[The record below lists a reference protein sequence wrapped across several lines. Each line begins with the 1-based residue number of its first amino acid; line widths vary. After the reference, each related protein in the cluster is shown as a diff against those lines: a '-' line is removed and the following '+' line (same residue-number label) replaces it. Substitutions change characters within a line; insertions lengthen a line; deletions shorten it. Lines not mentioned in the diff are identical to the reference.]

1 MLPSTHRP
9 AYVEVSLDNLKHNL
23 QSEINSVPK
32 GTAVFAVVKANA
44 YGHGLVRVARAEV
57 EYGASGLCVTTLD
70 EALEIRNAGVKAPI
84 LVLSITPVQHAI
96 LAANNDIS
104 LTIGSLDWLEQ
115 AARENVS
122 NLKIHIGIDSGMG
135 RIGFRNKQDL
145 IEACN
150 YIKDNPDKFIPEG
163 LFTHFSTAD
172 NPDKTYFLKQ
182 VERFKE
188 MKSDLPI
195 DFKYVHCANTATAL
209 WHQDLAVNMVRF
221 GIGLYGLN
229 PSGTDIPEVPFEL
242 KPALSL
248 HSELVFV
255 KEIEKGEKVGYG
267 ATYTSEK
274 PEWIGTVPIGYADG
288 WLRRMQGYDVLINGQ
303 RCQIVGRICMDQF
316 MVRLP
321 GKLPVG
327 TKVTLIG
334 KDGDEQITATDAAQ
348 YAGTINYEILCCLTD
363 RLPRIYKQE

>member
-23 QSEINSVPK
+23 QSEIKSVPE

-44 YGHGLVRVARAEV
+44 YGHGLVRVAKAEV

-70 EALEIRNAGVKAPI
+70 EALEIRNAGVKVPI
-84 LVLSITPVQHAI
+84 LVLSITPVEHAI
-96 LAANNDIS
+96 LAVNNDIS
-104 LTIGSLDWLEQ
+104 LTIGSLDWLKQ
-115 AARENVS
+115 AVNEDIS
-122 NLKIHIGIDSGMG
+122 KLKIHIGIDSGMG
-135 RIGFRNKQDL
+135 RIGFREKADL
-145 IEACN
+145 VEACN
-150 YIKDNPDKFIPEG
+150 FIKDNPDSFIPEG
-163 LFTHFSTAD
+163 LFTHFATAD
-172 NPDKTYFLKQ
+172 NPDETYFLKQ
-182 VERFKE
+182 VKRFKE
-188 MKSDLPI
+188 MKADLPI

-209 WHQDLAVNMVRF
+209 WHKDLAINMVRF

-248 HSELVFV
+248 HSQLVFV
-255 KEIEKGEKVGYG
+255 KKIDKGEKVGYG

-288 WLRRMQGYDVLINGQ
+288 WLRRMQGYDILINGQ
-303 RCQIVGRICMDQF
+303 KCPIVGRICMDQF
-316 MVRLP
+316 MVKLP
-321 GKLPVG
+321 EELPVG

-334 KDGDEQITATDAAQ
+334 KDGDKEITATDAAQ

-363 RLPRIYKQE
+363 RLPRIYK